1 MLFRS
6 KSKAVDPVDAKA
18 MMDRGTI
25 LIDVREIS
33 EWNAGHAPGAV
44 HIPLASLG
52 GNLNRIPRDEDV
64 LVCCRSGNRSS
75 SAVAMLTEKGF
86 YAINVTGGMSQWDAS
101 GLPVVNTK
109 GYRGS
114 VV

>member
-6 KSKAVDPVDAKA
+6 KSKAVDPIDAKA
-18 MMDRGTI
+18 MIDRGTM

-33 EWNAGHAPGAV
+33 EWNAGHAPEAV
-44 HIPLASLG
+44 HIPLASLAV
-52 GNLNRIPRDEDV
+52 NLSRVPRDEDV
-64 LVCCRSGNRSS
+64 LVCCKSGNRSS
-75 SAVAMLTEKGF
+75 SAVALLSENGF
-86 YAINVTGGMSQWDAS
+86 NAINVTGGMSKWDAS

-114 VV
+114 VG